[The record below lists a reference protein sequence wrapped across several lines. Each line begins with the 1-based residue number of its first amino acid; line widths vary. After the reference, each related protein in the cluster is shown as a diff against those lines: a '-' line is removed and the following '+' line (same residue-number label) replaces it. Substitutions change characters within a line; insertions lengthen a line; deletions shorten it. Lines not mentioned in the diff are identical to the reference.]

1 MKIWLFCY
9 WKKFPKVLDKSPPIC
24 YNIIVP
30 RGTQKTKERYIQMTK
45 KLKFMPYAQ
54 AQVIISDEGDTI
66 QLKSYETIVA
76 TISLGSW
83 LTINGL
89 YSMTTRKH
97 IKAFCKEYC
106 GFSDFSLIKH
116 LATNNVCYDFTTGE
130 VVMMLENEI

>member
-1 MKIWLFCY
+1 
-9 WKKFPKVLDKSPPIC
+9 
-24 YNIIVP
+24 
-30 RGTQKTKERYIQMTK
+30 MTK
-45 KLKFMPYAQ
+45 NLKFMPYAQ

-89 YSMTTRKH
+89 YSITTRKH

-116 LATNNVCYDFTTGE
+116 LANNNVCYDFKTGE
-130 VVMMLENEI
+130 VVMLLDDEI